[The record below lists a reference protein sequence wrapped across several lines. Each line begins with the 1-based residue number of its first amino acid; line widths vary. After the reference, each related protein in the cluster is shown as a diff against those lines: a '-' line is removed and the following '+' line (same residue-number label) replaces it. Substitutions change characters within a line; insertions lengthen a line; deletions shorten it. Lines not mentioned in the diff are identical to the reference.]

1 MLNIPNMEDE
11 DSFGSFID
19 DGSLYNMSAPPRT
32 RFESRITPV
41 AGKVLLFDASLAL
54 KTRLAQFS
62 ASERRKEIFELDLEN
77 VPDRRRVESAA
88 LRLPA
93 FAIGLLVDEETKPKP
108 SSVRDPALVIALLA
122 RRAGRIFV
130 RSRTPDY
137 TLELLLQDSFALEDW
152 GFRGRRH
159 G

>member
-1 MLNIPNMEDE
+1 MLSPSPTD
-11 DSFGSFID
+11 DTSFGAFLAE
-19 DGSLYNMSAPPRT
+19 GSLFNMSVPPRT
-32 RFESRITPV
+32 RFESKITPV
-41 AGKVLLFDASLAL
+41 AGRVLLFDASLAL
-54 KTRLAQFS
+54 KTHIGQFS
-62 ASERRKEIFELDLEN
+62 TSQRRREIFDLNLED

-137 TLELLLQDSFALEDW
+137 TVEFLLQDSFALEDW
-152 GFRGRRH
+152 GFRGRRRQ
-159 G
+159 

>member
-1 MLNIPNMEDE
+1 MLSPSPTD
-11 DSFGSFID
+11 DTSFGDFLAE
-19 DGSLYNMSAPPRT
+19 GSLFNMSVPPRT
-32 RFESRITPV
+32 RFESKITPV
-41 AGKVLLFDASLAL
+41 AGRVLLFDASLTL
-54 KTRLAQFS
+54 KTHIGQFS
-62 ASERRKEIFELDLEN
+62 TSQRRREIFDLDLEH

-137 TLELLLQDSFALEDW
+137 TVEFLMQDSFALEDW

-159 G
+159 R

>member
-1 MLNIPNMEDE
+1 MLSPSPTD
-11 DSFGSFID
+11 DTSFGDFLAE
-19 DGSLYNMSAPPRT
+19 GSLFNMSVPPRT
-32 RFESRITPV
+32 RFESKITPV
-41 AGKVLLFDASLAL
+41 AGRVLLFDASLTL
-54 KTRLAQFS
+54 KTHIGQFS
-62 ASERRKEIFELDLEN
+62 TSQRRQEIFDLDLED
-77 VPDRRRVESAA
+77 VPDRGRVESAA

-137 TLELLLQDSFALEDW
+137 TVEFLLQDSFALEDW

-159 G
+159 R

>member
-1 MLNIPNMEDE
+1 MLSPSPTD
-11 DSFGSFID
+11 DTSFGDFLAE
-19 DGSLYNMSAPPRT
+19 GSLFNMSVPPRT
-32 RFESRITPV
+32 RFESKITPV
-41 AGKVLLFDASLAL
+41 AGRVLLFDASLAL
-54 KTRLAQFS
+54 KTHIGQFS
-62 ASERRKEIFELDLEN
+62 TSERRREIFDLDLEN
-77 VPDRRRVESAA
+77 IPDRTRVESAA

-137 TLELLLQDSFALEDW
+137 TLEFLLQDSFALEDW
-152 GFRGRRH
+152 GFRGRRQR
-159 G
+159 

>member
-1 MLNIPNMEDE
+1 MLRPSHD
-11 DSFGSFID
+11 DDTSFGDFIAE
-19 DGSLYNMSAPPRT
+19 GSLFNMSVPPRT
-32 RFESRITPV
+32 RFESKITPV
-41 AGKVLLFDASLAL
+41 AGRVLLFDASLAL
-54 KTRLAQFS
+54 KTHIGQFS
-62 ASERRKEIFELDLEN
+62 TSQRRREIFDLDLED

-137 TLELLLQDSFALEDW
+137 TVEFLLQDSFALEDW

-159 G
+159 R

>member
-1 MLNIPNMEDE
+1 MLSPSPTD
-11 DSFGSFID
+11 DTSFGDFLAE
-19 DGSLYNMSAPPRT
+19 GSLFNMSVPPRT
-32 RFESRITPV
+32 RFESKITPV
-41 AGKVLLFDASLAL
+41 AGRVLLFDASLAL
-54 KTRLAQFS
+54 KTHIGQFS
-62 ASERRKEIFELDLEN
+62 TSERRREIFDLDLEN
-77 VPDRRRVESAA
+77 IPDRRRVESAA

-137 TLELLLQDSFALEDW
+137 TLEFLLQDSFALEDW
-152 GFRGRRH
+152 GFGGRRQR
-159 G
+159 

>member
-1 MLNIPNMEDE
+1 MLSPSPTD
-11 DSFGSFID
+11 DTSFGDFLAE
-19 DGSLYNMSAPPRT
+19 GSLFNMSVPPRT
-32 RFESRITPV
+32 RFESKITPV
-41 AGKVLLFDASLAL
+41 AGRVLLFDASLAL
-54 KTRLAQFS
+54 KTHIGQFS
-62 ASERRKEIFELDLEN
+62 TSQRRREIFDLDLED

-137 TLELLLQDSFALEDW
+137 TVEFLLGDSFALEDW
-152 GFRGRRH
+152 GFRGRRRR
-159 G
+159 